1 LIKHH
6 SIEVILE
13 RKPSLFVRFKVQ
25 RVPLFH
31 LRPFQ
36 LEMFGRPSAGMM
48 IPAIGEQDATDVEEK
63 GCNRGGSLHDAG
75 NWEVWQI
82 GRVIG

>member
-1 LIKHH
+1 
-6 SIEVILE
+6 
-13 RKPSLFVRFKVQ
+13 
-25 RVPLFH
+25 
-31 LRPFQ
+31 
-36 LEMFGRPSAGMM
+36 MFGRPSAGMM